1 MAQNKNKDLD
11 KKKHSLAHILA
22 MAVLDL
28 YADKRGSNMGQRG
41 KGSVQ
46 LGIGPT
52 IENGFYYDFDFQSKP
67 AKQTRKEEKENRE
80 INAKKSFISEE
91 DLPRIEERMKEL
103 ISHDLKFKKEI
114 ITFEQAKKLF
124 KNQKYKLEL
133 IKELK
138 EQKKAISIYGT
149 FGKDPKEIFVDLC
162 SGPHVESTKEI
173 NKDAFKLVSLAGAYW
188 RGSEKNPMLTRI
200 YGAAFNTP
208 QELSDYLNLLE
219 EAKKRD
225 HRVLGEKM
233 DLFMVDE
240 NIGKGLPLWLP
251 KGYLIRRLIEDYIY
265 KVEQENGYLHVLTPE
280 LAKEV
285 LYKTSG
291 HLAHY
296 KEDMYSPIEIENEK
310 YYLRPMNCPH
320 HHSIYKHQLRSY
332 KDLPLRIAEFGTVY
346 RYERSG
352 VLSGLIRVR
361 GFTQNDAHI
370 YITPEKLEEE
380 IIKILAIH
388 KKVFDDFKIT
398 DYWFRLSLPDFKN
411 KEKYGDIKNKKM
423 WEQGTGIL
431 KKVLNKQKI
440 KFIEGVGEATF
451 YGPKIDIQ
459 IKNIYGKEDT
469 IATIQVDYY
478 SAGRFNLSYI
488 DKDGKEKPVI
498 IIHRAILGSFERFFA
513 FLLEKTGGDLPL
525 WLAPAQVRIINI
537 GEGHRKYAEDILNEF
552 VANKIRAELSG
563 GDLTVSKRIREAEL
577 QKIPYILVVGDK
589 EVQNKT
595 VNVRHYKRGQ
605 EGEIRIK
612 DLINQIKKEINEKR

>member
-1 MAQNKNKDLD
+1 MAQNEDKDLD
-11 KKKHSLAHILA
+11 KKRHSLAHILA

-28 YADKRGSNMGQRG
+28 CADKRGLNAEQRG

-52 IENGFYYDFDFQSKP
+52 IENGFYYDFDFSQTKADQRGSKRGFTQIT
-67 AKQTRKEEKENRE
+67 A
-80 INAKKSFISEE
+80 E
-91 DLPRIEERMKEL
+91 DLPKIEERIKEL
-103 ISHDLKFKKEI
+103 VSHDLKFKKEV

-138 EQKKAISIYGT
+138 DQKKAINIYGT
-149 FGKDPKEIFVDLC
+149 FGKDPKETFVDLC
-162 SGPHVESTKEI
+162 AGPHVKSTKEI
-173 NKDAFKLVSLAGAYW
+173 NKGAFRLTKLAGAYW
-188 RGSEKNPMLTRI
+188 RGSEKNPMLTRV
-200 YGAAFNTP
+200 YGVAFNTP
-208 QELSDYLNLLE
+208 DELKDYLKLLE
-219 EAKKRD
+219 EAEKRD

-233 DLFMVDE
+233 DLFTVDE

-265 KVEQENGYLHVLTPE
+265 KAEQENGYLHVLTPE

-320 HHSIYKHQLRSY
+320 HHSIYKHKLRSY

-346 RYERSG
+346 RHERSG

-370 YITPEKLEEE
+370 YITSEKLEAE
-380 IIKILAIH
+380 IIKILEIH
-388 KKVFDDFKIT
+388 KKVFDDFKIS

-411 KEKYGDIKNKKM
+411 KEKYGDIKNRKM
-423 WEQGTGIL
+423 WEQGAEVL

-440 KFIEGVGEATF
+440 KFVEGVGEATF
-451 YGPKIDIQ
+451 YGPKIDVQ

-478 SAGRFNLSYI
+478 SAGRFNLNYI
-488 DKDGKEKPVI
+488 DKDGKEKPVV

-537 GEGHRKYAEDILNEF
+537 GEGHRKYAEDILTELIK
-552 VANKIRAELSG
+552 NKIRAELS
-563 GDLTVSKRIREAEL
+563 DEDSTVSKKIREAEL

-589 EVQNKT
+589 EIQNKT

-605 EGEIRIK
+605 EGEMSL
-612 DLINQIKKEINEKR
+612 DAVIKKIENEVESKI

>member
-1 MAQNKNKDLD
+1 MAQNKDKDLD
-11 KKKHSLAHILA
+11 KKRHSLAHILA
-22 MAVLDL
+22 MAVLERL
-28 YADKRGSNMGQRG
+28 PEAK
-41 KGSVQ
+41 V
-46 LGIGPT
+46 GIGPT
-52 IENGFYYDFDFQSKP
+52 IENGFYYDFDFSG
-67 AKQTRKEEKENRE
+67 
-80 INAKKSFISEE
+80 AKKSINPE
-91 DLPRIEERMKEL
+91 DLPKIEERIKEL
-103 ISHDLKFKKEI
+103 ISHDLKFKREV

-124 KNQKYKLEL
+124 KNQKYKIEL
-133 IKELK
+133 IKEFK

-149 FGKDPKEIFVDLC
+149 FGKNSKETFVDLC
-162 SGPHVESTKEI
+162 AGPHVKSTKEI
-173 NKDAFKLVSLAGAYW
+173 NKDAFKLTKLAGAYW

-200 YGAAFNTP
+200 YGVAFNTP
-208 QELSDYLNLLE
+208 DELKDYLKLLE
-219 EAKKRD
+219 EAEKRD

-233 DLFMVDE
+233 GLFMFDE

-251 KGYLIRRLIEDYIY
+251 KGYLIRHLIEDYIY

-280 LAKEV
+280 LAKEI

-296 KEDMYSPIEIENEK
+296 KDDMYAPIEIENEK

-346 RYERSG
+346 RHERSG

-370 YITPEKLEEE
+370 YITPEKLEAE
-380 IIKILAIH
+380 IIKILEIH
-388 KKVFDDFKIT
+388 KKVFDDFKIR

-411 KEKYGDIKNKKM
+411 KEKYGDIKNRKM
-423 WEQGTGIL
+423 WQDGAEVL

-440 KFIEGVGEATF
+440 KFIESVGEATF

-469 IATIQVDYY
+469 IATIQLDYY
-478 SAGRFNLSYI
+478 SAGRFNLNYI
-488 DKDGKEKPVI
+488 DKDGKEKPVV

-525 WLAPAQVRIINI
+525 WLAPAQVKIINI
-537 GEGHRKYAEDILNEF
+537 GEGHRKYAEDVLNEL
-552 VANKIRAELSG
+552 VKNKIRAELSG
-563 GDLTVSKRIREAEL
+563 GDMTVSKRIREAEL

-589 EVQNKT
+589 EIQNKT

-605 EGEIRIK
+605 EGEADLDEVIEKIK
-612 DLINQIKKEINEKR
+612 NEVEDKA